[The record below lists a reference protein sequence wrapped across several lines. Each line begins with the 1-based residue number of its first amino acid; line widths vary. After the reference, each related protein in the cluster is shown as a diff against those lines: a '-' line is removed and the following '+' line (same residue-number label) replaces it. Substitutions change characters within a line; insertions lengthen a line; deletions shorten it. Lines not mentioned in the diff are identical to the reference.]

1 MRTKFK
7 AWTVPYL
14 EEHPEVAPSFED
26 IQKLAAKE
34 KVFLEIGCGKGD
46 FICQMALNNPDL
58 YFIGVEKSV
67 TCAGITAK
75 KIVEQEIKNA
85 VIIPEDVEK
94 MFELIKDNT
103 FDGVLLNF
111 SDPWPKK
118 RHTKRRL
125 TDERFIDNYYRIIKQ
140 NGILNFKTDNADL
153 FAFSVE
159 EFQNSKFT
167 VLSVTDDYPLNGA
180 EFDATTEYEKNF
192 RAKGTPIHRICLK
205 KER

>member
-14 EEHPEVAPSFED
+14 EEHKDIAPNFEE
-26 IQKLAAKE
+26 IQNLASTKD

-46 FICQMALNNPDL
+46 FICEMALNNPDL
-58 YFIGVEKSV
+58 FFIGVEKSI

-75 KIVEQEIKNA
+75 KLVDQDIKNA

-94 MFELIKDNT
+94 MFELIKDDT
-103 FDGVLLNF
+103 FDGILLNF

-125 TDERFIDNYYRIIKQ
+125 TDTRFIDNYYRMIK
-140 NGILNFKTDNADL
+140 NGGILNFKTDNAEL
-153 FAFSVE
+153 FAFSVKM
-159 EFQNSKFT
+159 FQKSTFSI
-167 VLSVTDDYPLNGA
+167 LSIDDDYQDDDS
-180 EFDATTEYEKNF
+180 FDAVTEYERNF
-192 RAKGTPIHRICLK
+192 RAKGTSIHRICLK
-205 KER
+205 KV